1 MDKLSEILRDQDG
14 LVSRRQALGLGL
26 KQHDLERMLRRREL
40 APVHPG
46 VYVEHT
52 GPLTWKQRAWAA
64 VLHAGPGAALTH
76 TSAVRI
82 AEGPGRR
89 QVDERDIDVAVD
101 ADRNVTPTQG
111 VRVHRLRG
119 LADRVQANLGPPRVR
134 YDDAVLDVALDAPTP
149 LDAVAVLADAC
160 GGRRTTAQRLLR
172 TARSRSRLR
181 DRAWLVGVLEDV
193 AEGTC
198 SVLEHGYLDRVLRPH
213 GLPAGLRQVRHSR
226 AGRATYADVDHGGLV
241 VELDGRLFHDS
252 AVARDLDLGRDLS
265 AAVDGL
271 EALRLGYGQVFR
283 DGCATAAALGAVLQ
297 RRGWDGQPTRCADC
311 AD

>member
-1 MDKLSEILRDQDG
+1 MDKISELLRDQDG

-40 APVHPG
+40 ATVHPG

-64 VLHAGPGAALTH
+64 VLLAGPGSALSH

-89 QVDERDIDVAVD
+89 HVDDRDIEVAVD
-101 ADRNVTPTQG
+101 ADRNVTPAQG
-111 VRVHRLRG
+111 VHVHRLRDFTDRALTN
-119 LADRVQANLGPPRVR
+119 LAPPRIR
-134 YDDAVLDVALDAPTP
+134 YDDAVLDVTLDAPTR
-149 LDAVAVLADAC
+149 LDTVAVLADAC

-172 TARSRSRLR
+172 TARSRSRVR
-181 DRAWLVGVLEDV
+181 DRASLLGVLEDV

-213 GLPAGLRQVRHSR
+213 GLPEGLRQVRYSH
-226 AGRATYADVDHGGLV
+226 AGRTYTDVDHGGVL

-271 EALRLGYGQVFR
+271 ETLRLGYGQVFR
-283 DGCATAAALGAVLQ
+283 DGCATAAAVGAVLQ
-297 RRGWDGQPTRCADC
+297 RRGWDGEPTRCADC
-311 AD
+311 P